1 MTTLQFNENFLVMGG
16 NNGWVRLFETKTG
29 RYVRDLVELVESVCK
44 VRYVGNIC
52 VVMCRRVRETVVEVW
67 SCDLAE
73 VKLERAW

>member
-1 MTTLQFNENFLVMGG
+1 MGG

-44 VRYVGNIC
+44 VRYVGNISA
-52 VVMCRRVRETVVEVW
+52 VMCRRVRETVVEVW
-67 SCDLAE
+67 SRNLAE

>member
-1 MTTLQFNENFLVMGG
+1 MAGSGCLRQ
-16 NNGWVRLFETKTG
+16 TG

-52 VVMCRRVRETVVEVW
+52 AVMCRRVRETVAEVW
-67 SCDLAE
+67 SRNLAE